1 MPALRPR
8 PAGTTPA
15 WPVRQPTHSSPIRH
29 GDDQWLLAV
38 RSTSPPR
45 GLPAFAGARPR
56 RYSVQVTAQER
67 VDAVKTHLRALSEK
81 FAVENLPQNAK
92 RARLV
97 ELAFHAGIVSRSCR
111 GRPPP
116 CACGRIMVSP

>member
-1 MPALRPR
+1 VLPYVDLDSDRETWHACFKAP
-8 PAGTTPA
+8 PG
-15 WPVRQPTHSSPIRH
+15 
-29 GDDQWLLAV
+29 GY
-38 RSTSPPR
+38 PR

-97 ELAFHAGIVSRSCR
+97 ELAFHAGIVSRNCR